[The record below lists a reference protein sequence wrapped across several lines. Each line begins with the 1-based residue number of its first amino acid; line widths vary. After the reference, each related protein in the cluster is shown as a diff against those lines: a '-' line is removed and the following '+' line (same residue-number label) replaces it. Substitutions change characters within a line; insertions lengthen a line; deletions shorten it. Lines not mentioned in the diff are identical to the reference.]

1 MKNNRLFG
9 ILYLLLAKNKVTAK
23 ELADYFEVSIRTIYR
38 DIDILSSL
46 SIPIYASKGK
56 NGGIELLENYKFDKS
71 LFTEE
76 EQKEMLFSLQSLEKI
91 NIHDNHLLG
100 KMKAIFST
108 VDEEDWFEIDFNSWE
123 NSEVHQYNFDLIKEA
138 ILKSRVLEFTYFNS
152 YGKTSK
158 RIVEPLK
165 LSFKYNAWYLVA
177 YDREKEEGRIFKL
190 MRIRELK
197 LLEETFERRKLP
209 KPEKIEVPM
218 ITKLKLEIKSSE
230 AYRVYDEFDESIIT
244 KLENGNFLVELELPE
259 NAWLYGYL
267 LSFGEGLKVLEP
279 IRIKEIIKEK
289 LEKSLNNYED

>member
-123 NSEVHQYNFDLIKEA
+123 NSEAHQYNFDLIKEA
-138 ILKSRVLEFTYFNS
+138 ILKSRV
-152 YGKTSK
+152 
-158 RIVEPLK
+158 
-165 LSFKYNAWYLVA
+165 
-177 YDREKEEGRIFKL
+177 
-190 MRIRELK
+190 
-197 LLEETFERRKLP
+197 
-209 KPEKIEVPM
+209 
-218 ITKLKLEIKSSE
+218 
-230 AYRVYDEFDESIIT
+230 
-244 KLENGNFLVELELPE
+244 
-259 NAWLYGYL
+259 
-267 LSFGEGLKVLEP
+267 
-279 IRIKEIIKEK
+279 
-289 LEKSLNNYED
+289 